1 MLETPDPVILIVDD
15 KKQNLFALDRTLKK
29 VKATVVQALSGDE
42 ALALTLKHDF
52 ALAILDVQMPG
63 MDGYELADA
72 LLGDPATARI
82 PIIFVTA
89 AYSDEQHRY
98 QGYEAGAVDYIVKP
112 VDPAVLLGKVKV
124 FLELARYRMGLEDLI
139 RDRTKALQASEQKY
153 RTMVENAFDI
163 IQHVNADGSFAFVS
177 PSWEKTLGYTAE
189 DRLALSVADLFAPE
203 ARTAGRELLRRV
215 LGGQVVVNFQS
226 TLVAR
231 DGRKVFVEGNMVPN
245 LIDGK
250 VTSAQFFFRDVTE
263 RREAETRLELAILG
277 SGVGLWD
284 WAIPKG
290 EITLTRGCV
299 DVGDLFAQGLAPVRF
314 EAWQDLLHPDDLA
327 RSEHERGRH
336 LNGETGYYEAEVRVR
351 QQSGGW
357 TWVLD
362 RGTVLERNEQGA
374 PVRMAGT
381 WLDIDGR
388 KRAEAERQQ
397 LLKAEAETRA
407 KSDFLARMSHEIRT
421 PMNAVIG
428 YAQLLQ
434 RESGLSERQRE
445 YLKTINRSGDHLLSL
460 INQVLDM
467 ARIEAGHLTTTDSE
481 INLHELLIDLE
492 RMFRL
497 SANEAGIRLAV
508 SKHESLPRRIIVD
521 GGKVRQVLINLVGN
535 ALKFTRKD
543 GAVTIHGSAETA
555 ANQDVHIFLEVDD
568 QGPGIAQHETDLVFE
583 AFGQTEAG
591 ARKAG
596 TGLGLAVSRQ
606 FARHMG
612 GDVTVVSE
620 VGVGSQFR
628 FDFVAGRVPDRDSGQ
643 FERQVVGLG
652 PGTDCK
658 RVLVVEASDASRNV
672 LVRLLGAVGF
682 DLREASFGLDAV
694 RAFASEPPDLVVM
707 GIGLPDIDGVETTV
721 KLRREMGGTLAPVI
735 LLGVSGTAEERERAR
750 ASGASGF
757 LMQPVHEA
765 DLLAEIARVARVE
778 YVHEGDSAVSNGVY
792 SNSQDLKAICALPVE
807 VHEALRTAVESGYTD
822 TIDELLTRIETSD
835 PVAGDH
841 LRCLAQKF
849 DYDAMI
855 ALLEPGEADG

>member
-1 MLETPDPVILIVDD
+1 MPETPDPVILIVDD
-15 KKQNLFALDRTLKK
+15 KKQNLFALDQTIKK
-29 VKATVVQALSGDE
+29 VKAKVVQALSGDE

-63 MDGYELADA
+63 MDGYELADM
-72 LLGDPATARI
+72 LLGDPATSRI

-139 RDRTKALQASEQKY
+139 RERTKALQASEQKY

-163 IQHVNADGSFAFVS
+163 IQHVNLDGSLAFVS

-189 DRLALSVADLFAPE
+189 DRVSLRVAALFAPE
-203 ARTAGRELLRRV
+203 SRTAGRELLRRV

-226 TLVAR
+226 NLVAR

-250 VTSAQFFFRDVTE
+250 VTSAQFFFRDITE

-284 WAIPKG
+284 WSIPKG

-314 EAWQDLLHPDDLA
+314 EAWQDLLHPEDLT

-336 LNGETGYYEAEVRVR
+336 LNGQTGYYEAEVRVR

-362 RGTVLERNEQGA
+362 RGTVLERNEHGQ

-388 KRAEAERQQ
+388 KRAEQERER

-467 ARIEAGHLTTTDSE
+467 ARIEAGHLTSNDSE
-481 INLHELLIDLE
+481 VNLHELLIDLE

-497 SANEAGIRLAV
+497 SANENGIRLDV
-508 SKHESLPRRIIVD
+508 RKHESLPRRVIVD
-521 GGKVRQVLINLVGN
+521 GGKVRQVLINLIGN

-543 GAVTIHGSAETA
+543 GAVTIRGSAESA
-555 ANQDVHIFLEVDD
+555 ANQELHIFLEVED
-568 QGPGIAQHETDLVFE
+568 QGPGIAPHEADLVFE

-591 ARKAG
+591 TRKAG

-612 GDVTVVSE
+612 GDVTVASE

-628 FDFVAGRVPDRDSGQ
+628 FDFVARRVADRDSGQ

-652 PGTDCK
+652 PGTAC
-658 RVLVVEASDASRNV
+658 RRILVVEAGNVSRNV

-682 DLREASFGLDAV
+682 ELREASFGLDAV
-694 RAFASEPPDLVVM
+694 RAFAAEPPDLVVAGM
-707 GIGLPDIDGVETTV
+707 GLPDIDGAETTV
-721 KLRREMGGTLAPVI
+721 QLRRLPGGTLTPVI
-735 LLGVSGTAEERERAR
+735 LLGVSGTPEERERAQS
-750 ASGASGF
+750 SGASGF
-757 LMQPVHEA
+757 LMQPVYEA

-778 YVHEGDSAVSNGVY
+778 YVHEGDSAASNDVY
-792 SNSQDLKAICALPVE
+792 ANSQDLKAICALPADVR
-807 VHEALRTAVESGYTD
+807 EALRSAVESGYTD
-822 TIDELLTRIETSD
+822 TIDELLTRIESSD

-855 ALLEPGEADG
+855 ALLEPGDAAG